1 MIHWTTPQDYGFS
14 PANVTAELQELAFDN
29 GTLSAACPGR
39 QISCLASLP
48 VDTILDAQDELVAAA
63 SGIEG
68 VPLVERESPI
78 LAVASTDH
86 AAWPSALRPTIGP
99 ATLPADFH
107 HALLAAASDS
117 TLAPVPLMITST
129 RSEAAQLVS
138 ALFPSAP
145 GDAAYAYALI
155 ALVGPD
161 RAQKVQSIPCYDLAN
176 ATSVKEARA
185 PFAGDVDAPRA
196 ILSRLVTDA
205 GWRCPARQV
214 AAAWTGGRVWVG
226 EW

>member
-1 MIHWTTPQDYGFS
+1 
-14 PANVTAELQELAFDN
+14 
-29 GTLSAACPGR
+29 
-39 QISCLASLP
+39 
-48 VDTILDAQDELVAAA
+48 
-63 SGIEG
+63 
-68 VPLVERESPI
+68 
-78 LAVASTDH
+78 
-86 AAWPSALRPTIGP
+86 
-99 ATLPADFH
+99 
-107 HALLAAASDS
+107 
-117 TLAPVPLMITST
+117 MITST

-161 RAQKVQSIPCYDLAN
+161 RAQKVQSIPRYDLAN